1 MIHRKD
7 CPNLRNMPEKDVRLV
22 PVEWDGKELVR
33 RFKVIAKMNSEL
45 FGEIDN
51 ATRKH
56 GGHLISGEL
65 KADGQDLEG
74 IFTISCDDEEAL
86 RRTTAAIRAI
96 PSIKKVAGV

>member
-1 MIHRKD
+1 M
-7 CPNLRNMPEKDVRLV
+7 RLV
-22 PVEWDGKELVR
+22 PVEWDGKDLVR
-33 RFKVIAKMNSEL
+33 RFKVTAKMNAEL

-74 IFTISCDDEEAL
+74 IFTISCDDEDAL
-86 RRTTAAIRAI
+86 RKTTAAIRAI
-96 PSIKKVAGV
+96 PSIKKVVGV